1 MELDPTRA
9 LLLEHSHPCVDD
21 RILVLEGGDGRLAH
35 AIADKYPEVEIL
47 TLSRDARE
55 FWAAKNLLDSHP
67 TTSVG
72 EDVLPTT
79 GDWDIVLLTIPKERR
94 YARTLLLSA
103 WDALKPGGLL
113 LLSGPTRKG
122 AKAVIKDAARL
133 FGGTNVLGYRRHQR
147 IAAAIRGDHLPN
159 PLPNEFQQ
167 NGIAP
172 GTIHTIEVVQSL
184 GSLVMET
191 HPGIFSWENIDE
203 GTTLLLDHLNF
214 QPGIRVWDVGCGC
227 GVIGLSAALA
237 GADFVI
243 MSDVNLICIDYAKR
257 NAVRNGLD
265 HRVNVLPADGLVL
278 PTDFTFSKNPDLSLQ
293 FDLIVS
299 NPAFHRGH
307 QVNKSM
313 ADRLISQ
320 APLHL
325 APGGQLV
332 IIANRF
338 LNYHRSMQQYFKR
351 VTRLAED
358 NKYHLLLGSNE

>member
-1 MELDPTRA
+1 
-9 LLLEHSHPCVDD
+9 VYD
-21 RILVLEGGDGRLAH
+21 RILILEGGDGRLAY
-35 AIADKYPEVEIL
+35 AIADKSPEGEVL

-55 FWAAKNLLDSHP
+55 IWAAKKMLKSHP
-67 TTSVG
+67 TASVG
-72 EDVLPTT
+72 DNVLPTT
-79 GDWDIVLLTIPKERR
+79 GDWDIVLLAIPKERR

-103 WDALKPGGLL
+103 WGALKPGGLL

-122 AKAVIKDAARL
+122 AKAVIKDAGRL
-133 FGGTNVLGYRRHQR
+133 FGETNVLGYRRHQR
-147 IAAAIRGDHLPN
+147 IAAAIRGDCLPN

-172 GTIHTIEVVQSL
+172 GTIHTIEVKQPV
-184 GSLVMET
+184 GSLIIET
-191 HPGIFSWENIDE
+191 HPGIFSWEDIDE

-237 GADFVI
+237 GAKYVA
-243 MSDVNLICIDYAKR
+243 MSDVNLISVDYAKR
-257 NAVRNGLD
+257 NATRNALID
-265 HRVNVLPADGLVL
+265 RVNVFPSDGLVL
-278 PTDFTFSKNPDLSLQ
+278 PADSSISTNLDSSLQ

-299 NPAFHRGH
+299 NPAFHQGH

-320 APLHL
+320 APIHL

-338 LNYHRSMQQYFKR
+338 LNYDRSMQQYFKR
-351 VTRLAED
+351 VTRLAEN
-358 NKYHLLLGSNE
+358 NKYHLLMGSSG